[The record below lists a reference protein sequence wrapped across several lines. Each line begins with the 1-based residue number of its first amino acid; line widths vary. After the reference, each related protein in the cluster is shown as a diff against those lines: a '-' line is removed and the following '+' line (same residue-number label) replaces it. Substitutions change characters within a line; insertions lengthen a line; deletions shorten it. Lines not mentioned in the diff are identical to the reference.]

1 MTHAAASQQQAA
13 ASQQPQQAQQPQQRS
28 GMNPMMYPLIT
39 TAVNK
44 ATSPGQTSQTMR
56 DAAAGGQK
64 NRKSGP
70 PPQQR
75 GSMFAGMARPMMMGM
90 MAGNSG
96 GQAPQRG
103 GNQQNN
109 GLTARD
115 IARLRGENNRDR
127 KQGEGRDRGEGR
139 GRDEFS
145 PQRGERGGQ
154 SRRGI
159 ADDAG
164 THGPAA
170 TGGKG
175 GIPGTGQ

>member
-1 MTHAAASQQQAA
+1 M
-13 ASQQPQQAQQPQQRS
+13 
-28 GMNPMMYPLIT
+28 
-39 TAVNK
+39 NK
-44 ATSPGQTSQTMR
+44 ATSSGQTSQTMR
-56 DAAAGGQK
+56 DAAVGGQK
-64 NRKSGP
+64 NRKATP
-70 PPQQR
+70 PPPQR
-75 GSMFAGMARPMMMGM
+75 GSMFAGMTRPMMMGM

-127 KQGEGRDRGEGR
+127 KSNEGGDRGEGR

-154 SRRGI
+154 PRRGI

-164 THGPAA
+164 THGPTA
-170 TGGKG
+170 TGGNG
-175 GIPGTGQ
+175 GIPGTKQ